1 MSAMINLSATK
12 KTDTINVNVKPITH
26 INVGNTTPTTPTETT
41 TTSNVYA
48 DLENDIPQ
56 IPAKRDVAY
65 EDWDAIIAENKVLK
79 LEIQMLQSNPVVVNK
94 FIIADDAVL
103 KEFVQALTF
112 ADEVQIDADDLAQ
125 GCFSSKTYRKV
136 HNIFVIKDGETKNLK
151 YDYPKVVKTLLD
163 LRISTKFV
171 W

>member
-1 MSAMINLSATK
+1 MINLSATK

-26 INVGNTTPTTPTETT
+26 INVGSNSGTTTE

-48 DLENDIPQ
+48 DLENDVPQ
-56 IPAKRDVAY
+56 IPTTSSKRDVAY
-65 EDWDAIIAENKVLK
+65 EDWDSLIAENKVLK
-79 LEIQMLQSNPVVVNK
+79 LEIQMLQSNPLIVNK
-94 FIIADDAVL
+94 FIIADDEVL
-103 KEFVQALTF
+103 KEFVQTLTGS
-112 ADEVQIDADDLAQ
+112 DDVQIDADDLAQ
-125 GCFSSKTYRKV
+125 GCLTKKTYRKI
-136 HNIFVIKDGETKNLK
+136 HNIFIIKDGETKNLK